1 MEPSCNEVA
10 FAVLAFGLVDEPGLH
25 DPVTRLPG
33 VALLIDRVTVSLARA
48 RRTHRRLGIFVL
60 CDACPPNDDRA
71 ALELAEALCRAVR
84 PDDTVARITE
94 RTFVVTCN
102 DVEFDVDALRIARR
116 LSRYVDPDCCIGVSL
131 GIPSDDP
138 GKLLAA
144 TARGA
149 RRHAAT
155 AA

>member
-1 MEPSCNEVA
+1 MEAGYNEKA
-10 FAVLAFGLVDEPGLH
+10 FAELAFGLVDDRGLH
-25 DPVTRLPG
+25 DPVTQLPG

-60 CDACPPNDDRA
+60 CDACAANDDRA
-71 ALELAEALCRAVR
+71 ARDLAEALCCAVR

-102 DVEFDVDALRIARR
+102 DVEFEVDALRIARR
-116 LSRYVDPDCCIGVSL
+116 LSRYVGPDCCIGVSL

-138 GKLLAA
+138 GDLLAA

-149 RRHAAT
+149 HPHTAT

>member
-1 MEPSCNEVA
+1 MEPSCNETA
-10 FAVLAFGLVDEPGLH
+10 FAVLAFGLVDERSLH

-33 VALLIDRVTVSLARA
+33 VALLIDRLTVSLAHA
-48 RRTHRRLGIFVL
+48 RRTHRRPGIFVL
-60 CDACPPNDDRA
+60 CDACPPDDDRA
-71 ALELAEALCRAVR
+71 ARELAEALCSAVR
-84 PDDTVARITE
+84 PDDTVARITD

-102 DVEFDVDALRIARR
+102 DVEFEVDALRIARR
-116 LSRYVDPDCCIGVSL
+116 LSRYVDPDCSIGVSL

-138 GKLLAA
+138 VELLAT

-149 RRHAAT
+149 RRHTAT